1 MRNDMKLSV
10 KSATFVLF
18 ILCLGVSLVRAQ
30 NEQAPIVE
38 REIAYQ
44 DWTYKNIRTGE
55 NINLREFARNKKLVM
70 VVYYAPWC
78 GNWRF
83 DSPILKRFH
92 EKYAAAGLGIIAVG
106 NYDPLDSMKANL
118 EEFKTPFP
126 AVYEA
131 AERNSRQSTLHYK
144 YRTSTGDTRK
154 WGSPWYIF
162 LDTAQIEKSGDT
174 LIRKTQVVNGEVIE
188 SEGERFI
195 RQKLGLAENKP

>member
-1 MRNDMKLSV
+1 MKLRAIGII
-10 KSATFVLF
+10 SALF
-18 ILCLGVSLVRAQ
+18 ILCLSLSGVQAQ
-30 NEQAPIVE
+30 NEQSPIIE

-55 NINLREFARNKKLVM
+55 KINLREFARDKKLVM

-92 EKYAAAGLGIIAVG
+92 EKYGPAGLGIIAVG

-131 AERNSRQSTLHYK
+131 AERNSRQNTLHYK
-144 YRTSTGDTRK
+144 YRTSTGDNRN

-162 LDTAQIEKSGDT
+162 LDTAQMEKSGDT
-174 LIRKTQVVNGEVIE
+174 LIRKTHVVNGEVIE
-188 SEGERFI
+188 PEGDRFI
-195 RQKLGLAENKP
+195 RMKLGLLSP

>member
-1 MRNDMKLSV
+1 MLI
-10 KSATFVLF
+10 VLF
-18 ILCLGVSLVRAQ
+18 ASLTVGFGQ
-30 NEQAPIVE
+30 NEQSPIIE
-38 REIAYQ
+38 REIEYK

-55 NINLREFARNKKLVM
+55 NLNLREFTRGKKLVM

-78 GNWRF
+78 GNWRY

-92 EKYAAAGLGIIAVG
+92 EKYSAAGLGIIAVG

-144 YRTSTGDTRK
+144 YRTASGDTRK

-162 LDTAQIEKSGDT
+162 LDTSQIEKTGDT
-174 LIRKTQVVNGEVIE
+174 LIRKTHVVNGEVIE
-188 SEGERFI
+188 PEGDRFI
-195 RQKLGLAENKP
+195 RQKLGIPDKP

>member
-1 MRNDMKLSV
+1 MTSSTTKSFLALIIVLAGVTLS
-10 KSATFVLF
+10 F
-18 ILCLGVSLVRAQ
+18 AQ
-30 NEQAPIVE
+30 NEQSPIVE
-38 REIAYQ
+38 REITYK

-55 NINLREFARNKKLVM
+55 DVNLRNFARGKKLVM

-92 EKYAAAGLGIIAVG
+92 EKYSAAGLGIIAVG

-131 AERNSRQSTLHYK
+131 AERISRLSTLHYK
-144 YRTSTGDTRK
+144 YRTSTGDTRR

-162 LDTAQIEKSGDT
+162 LDTSQIEKSGDT
-174 LIRKTQVVNGEVIE
+174 LIRKTHVINGEVIE
-188 SEGERFI
+188 PEGDRYI
-195 RQKLGLAENKP
+195 RQKLGLPEIESKP